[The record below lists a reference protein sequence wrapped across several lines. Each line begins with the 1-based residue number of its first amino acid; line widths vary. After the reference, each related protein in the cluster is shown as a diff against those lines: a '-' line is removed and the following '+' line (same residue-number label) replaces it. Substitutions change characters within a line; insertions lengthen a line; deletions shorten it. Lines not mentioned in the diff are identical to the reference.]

1 MLARWDPDVP
11 NACRDTVLATLLLNG
26 VDASGP
32 ALFETTARSALAAA
46 SGQSLIAFVLG
57 QRLPCPV
64 PIHFVKDLIRRGHAR
79 FRNSDPAGLFV
90 TFVELVPWDRASQ
103 LNAIVYFLCPVEA
116 PLPRRI
122 AGGAVAEGAVADPE
136 LLRFAQG
143 PAPGSGL
150 NILQYYVRYGS
161 DHTGPRIA
169 ARLRMMDRVYGL
181 SLLGGSHDVVK
192 LAAANDAPFADEMRA
207 AVAEVLEEQLA
218 PRFRDLAVAQQL
230 RRLPA
235 LVVAEIGRH
244 AGMRLS
250 GARAFDERVV
260 GHRWRHRAA

>member
-1 MLARWDPDVP
+1 MPRCSYLCQVYL
-11 NACRDTVLATLLLNG
+11 TVHT
-26 VDASGP
+26 
-32 ALFETTARSALAAA
+32 
-46 SGQSLIAFVLG
+46 
-57 QRLPCPV
+57 
-64 PIHFVKDLIRRGHAR
+64 
-79 FRNSDPAGLFV
+79 
-90 TFVELVPWDRASQ
+90 
-103 LNAIVYFLCPVEA
+103 

-136 LLRFAQG
+136 LRRVAQG

-161 DHTGPRIA
+161 DHAGPRIA